1 MGDSKRLYNIDP
13 EGEFILSTRCRVAR
27 TIKDLPLNSRM
38 TEDDYRK
45 LEQMM
50 TNAMAKFSGDLAGD
64 YTSLSEMSKEQQNK
78 LVEDHFL
85 FKVIKKIFYFCLEIF
100 DHITWH
106 PLKSK
111 ILVNYSFKK
120 GGRQVPRRCQ
130 CF

>member
-64 YTSLSEMSKEQQNK
+64 YTSLSEMSKDQQNK

-85 FKVIKKIFYFCLEIF
+85 FKVIKKIFYFA
-100 DHITWH
+100 
-106 PLKSK
+106 
-111 ILVNYSFKK
+111 
-120 GGRQVPRRCQ
+120 
-130 CF
+130 